1 MNWGPGWRRQV
12 FLDLNCCRGIIQR
25 GHNIK
30 SICLIFCESP
40 LWHQNRSGPLKQG
53 HRTSEGVFRLR
64 APRYCSRCS
73 DWAYSGASCGWTDMW
88 GGHFNTSSVMT
99 SLLWTGPLSYR
110 SKLATFGWMLT
121 VSPTWIP
128 IPMASRLSDALQRD
142 DRGHSLYSPL
152 VFNVVADTCKVCL
165 QISAL
170 RNRSVFLVL
179 DTPNSYRNC

>member
-1 MNWGPGWRRQV
+1 MTSKQV
-12 FLDLNCCRGIIQR
+12 WPFEARSQDLRGRLPVAGAKILQ
-25 GHNIK
+25 
-30 SICLIFCESP
+30 
-40 LWHQNRSGPLKQG
+40 QMQRSGLFWCILWMV
-53 HRTSEGVFRLR
+53 H
-64 APRYCSRCS
+64 
-73 DWAYSGASCGWTDMW
+73 WTDMW

-99 SLLWTGPLSYR
+99 SCLWTGPLSYR

-170 RNRSVFLVL
+170 GNRSFFLVL